1 MNGLSLEDESRL
13 QYSRIL
19 WKNPRT
25 RKRLLYVWEHPD
37 HPHRERFEENRAL
50 VVGLLEHS
58 DPAAYVAS
66 VGGTWS
72 VRTLTREIPCMI
84 WEFWDESKV
93 AAVSPAT
100 THFSDR
106 K

>member
-1 MNGLSLEDESRL
+1 MRGLSLEDESRL

-19 WKNPRT
+19 WRNPRT
-25 RKRLLYVWEHPD
+25 RRRLLYVWEHPD

-50 VVGLLEHS
+50 VVGLLEHK
-58 DPAAYVAS
+58 DPAAYVAA

-72 VRTLTREIPCMI
+72 LRTMTREIPSVI
-84 WEFWDESKV
+84 WSLWDESKSV
-93 AAVSPAT
+93 AGPAY
-100 THFSDR
+100 FNER